1 MAHKNPNLSILEI
14 GAGTGGATHSA
25 LSALGGSNNRSTARF
40 SRYTFTDTS
49 AGFFEKAAAKFG
61 AWKSR
66 LDFQVL
72 DIEQDPLGQGFEA
85 AQFDLI
91 IASNVLHATKS
102 IDQTLQNI
110 GRVLKPGGKLCLTE
124 ITSPRLRTSVIF
136 GTLPGWWR

>member
-14 GAGTGGATHSA
+14 GAGTGGTTHA
-25 LSALGGSNNRSTARF
+25 VLSALGGVNNRSTARF
-40 SRYTFTDTS
+40 SQYTFTDIS
-49 AGFFEKAAAKFG
+49 AGFFEKAASRFG
-61 AWKSR
+61 AWKFR

-72 DIEQDPLGQGFEA
+72 DIEQNPLGQGFEEA
-85 AQFDLI
+85 WFDLV

-102 IDQTLQNI
+102 IDQTLQNV
-110 GRVLKPGGKLCLTE
+110 GRVMKPGGKLCLTE